1 MNSIYNAAYAG
12 IMIYFVRKLYEKL
25 VFDSGIQIPTYEGD
39 GSDCWNVF
47 VGDKCVF
54 YSYDKERARR
64 LARQIKKALPMAEPR
79 LVEDEDIDVEDSNW
93 RETGLNMFDV
103 EELRQIV
110 MAEEN

>member
-25 VFDSGIQIPTYEGD
+25 VFDSAIPVPCFEGD

-64 LARQIKKALPMAEPR
+64 LARQIKKALPMTEPR
-79 LVEDEDIDVEDSNW
+79 LVEDEDMDVEDHHW
-93 RETGLNMFDV
+93 CDTGLNMFDA

-110 MAEEN
+110 IAEDN